1 MSGTALSCMGGWC
14 LRREGCA
21 YHLAEDRGFPSERL
35 CEPGRDGVGREFA
48 IVRWTP
54 VGQWERKG
62 SAALLARPSPME
74 IAA

>member
-1 MSGTALSCMGGWC
+1 MTAAVACMGGWC
-14 LRREGCA
+14 GKRAHCRH
-21 YHLAEDRGFPSERL
+21 YLAEDRAEPAERL

-54 VGQWERKG
+54 VGQWERNG
-62 SAALLARPSPME
+62 STALLARPSPME